1 MTFLRPNPV
10 FLICVL
16 TIALVATVSADDGGR
31 TLTPLDLARLQSM
44 KSARISP
51 DGSLI
56 AAVRSVPRTLFDQV
70 DGPNWAELY
79 IIDVATGVARP
90 FVTGEVTVSGVEW
103 RPDNSAVS
111 FLAKRANDDHIKL
124 YLIPIT
130 GGEAQAVVSVETTV
144 TSYAWSRDGARVALI
159 AKEPKTETEKEFE
172 EQGFNQQI
180 FEEDARPLRVWIA
193 EIGAAGVPRSLDLEG
208 SAVRVRWS
216 PDGERLAVAMTPRP
230 LVDDRLMFQQ
240 VHIVDAATGEIEA
253 TVDRE
258 GKLGVFEWSPDGG
271 RLAMISGEDIHDP
284 SASSLMVVS
293 ADGGVPKNLTRGF
306 EGSVTALAWLDA
318 DVLVFLADVGVTS
331 EIYRVTAAG
340 GPRKPLERFSGG
352 VVYTSMNVANDGRQ
366 VALIG
371 NSYSH
376 PGEVFSLDLAG
387 ELPPARLTE
396 ANPWLAG
403 IRLAPQEVVLHEARD
418 GLELEG
424 ILIRPL
430 DGSPERAAPLVM
442 VVHGGPEGHRRNGW
456 LSRYSSP
463 AQVLAARGYAVFF
476 PNYRGS
482 TGRGVAFTKLGQA
495 DAAGAEFDDLVDAVD
510 HLIEIGVADKN
521 RIGVTGGSY
530 GGYATAWLTTRY
542 NERFAAGV
550 MFVGISNK
558 ISKFGTTDIPKE
570 ESLVHALSYPWE
582 KWDFFLERSPLKHA
596 EKTTTPLL
604 IMGGDAD
611 PRVSPTQSMEM
622 YRALKTIG
630 KAPVR
635 LVRYPGEGHGNRR
648 AAARFDYQLRL
659 LRWFDHYL
667 MSTPTELPSYHLD
680 YHSPEHGWE
689 SIAEE

>member
-1 MTFLRPNPV
+1 MTLLRPNPV
-10 FLICVL
+10 LLVCIL
-16 TIALVATVSADDGGR
+16 TIAIGATVAADDGRR
-31 TLTPLDLARLQSM
+31 TLTPLDLARMQSM
-44 KSARISP
+44 KSAKISP
-51 DGSLI
+51 DGSFI
-56 AAVRSVPRTLFDQV
+56 AAVRTVPRTLFDQE
-70 DGPNWAELY
+70 DGSNWAELY
-79 IIDVATGVARP
+79 VIDVATGAARP
-90 FVTGEVTVSGVEW
+90 FVTGEVTVSAIEW

-111 FLAKRANDDHIKL
+111 FLAKRGDDKYTKL
-124 YLIPIT
+124 YLIPVI
-130 GGEAQAVVSVETTV
+130 GGEAQPVVSVETKITG
-144 TSYAWSRDGARVALI
+144 YAWSRDGNRVALI
-159 AKEPKTETEKEFE
+159 AKEPKADAE
-172 EQGFNQQI
+172 EELEGQGFDQQI
-180 FEEDARPLRVWIA
+180 FEEDALPHRIWIA
-193 EIGAAGVPRSLDLEG
+193 EIGAAGVPRSLDLGG
-208 SAVRVRWS
+208 SAVQVRWS
-216 PDGERLAVAMTPRP
+216 PDGERLAVAMAPRP
-230 LVDDRLMFQQ
+230 LVDDRVMFQR

-253 TVDRE
+253 SVDRE
-258 GKLGVFEWSPDGG
+258 GKLGKIEWSPDGH

-306 EGSVTALAWLDA
+306 EGSVAAFAWLDA
-318 DVLVFLADVGVTS
+318 DVLVFLADVGVTT
-331 EIYRVTAAG
+331 ELYRVTAAG

-352 VVYTSMNVANDGRQ
+352 VVFTSMSVANDGSH

-371 NSYSH
+371 NSTSH
-376 PGEVFSLDLAG
+376 PGEVFALDLAG

-403 IRLAPQEVVLHEARD
+403 IRLAPQEVVLHGARD

-430 DGSPERAAPLVM
+430 DGSPESPAPLVM

-482 TGRGVAFTKLGQA
+482 TGRGVGFSKLGQA

-542 NERFAAGV
+542 SERFAAGV

-558 ISKFGTTDIPKE
+558 ISKFGTTDIPE
-570 ESLVHALSYPWE
+570 EETLVHALSHPWE
-582 KWDFFLERSPLKHA
+582 NWDFFLERSPVKYA
-596 EKTTTPLL
+596 EKGTTPLL

-622 YRALKTIG
+622 YRALKTLG

-648 AAARFDYQLRL
+648 AASRFDYQLRL

-667 MSTPTELPSYHLD
+667 MSAGTELPSYRLD
-680 YHSPEHGWE
+680 YRNPEHGWE
-689 SIAEE
+689 SAVEE